1 MNIQKA
7 IDNVINKIDLSRDD
21 MNSIMQTI
29 MRGDATPAQ
38 IGGLLVAL
46 RIKGET
52 VDEITAAAEVM
63 RGLANKVNVDKTN
76 LIDTCGTGGDATNT
90 FNISTTSA
98 FVVAASGAKVA
109 KHGNRSVS
117 SKSGS
122 ADVLEAAGIKIEL
135 NAEQVISCIEN
146 IGIGF
151 MFAPMHHSAMK
162 HAIGPRKELG
172 IRTLFNVLG
181 PLTNPASAPNQVIGV
196 FDRKWLNPLAE
207 TLKQLGSKHIIV
219 VHSEDGMDEISISNK
234 TYIAELKDN
243 EIKNYEITPDYF
255 NIDRYSIDELSVSNI
270 NESLSMMKSVF
281 NNHNNAAKA
290 VVALN
295 AGAAIY
301 ASGISKSMKEGV
313 LSELIALGAST
324 AINNESLASAKWLLL
339 TYLFHT
345 VGELVVS
352 PIGLAAISSL
362 SPKRFIGQMMGV
374 WFLASSLGAIIAGL
388 LSGQATTEGLKSMPD
403 LFNNIAIGATIFG
416 LILIV
421 SAKPIHNWV
430 FKEENK

>member
-1 MNIQKA
+1 MDIQTA
-7 IDNVINKIDLSRDD
+7 INNVINNIDLNRQD
-21 MNSIMQTI
+21 MHSVMQAIMQ
-29 MRGDATPAQ
+29 GNATPAQ

-63 RGLANKVNVDKTN
+63 RQLAAKVEVDKTN
-76 LIDTCGTGGDATNT
+76 LIDTCGTGGDSSNT

-122 ADVLEAAGIKIEL
+122 ADVLEAAGINIEL
-135 NAEQVISCIEN
+135 NVEQVANCIEN

-207 TLKQLGSKHIIV
+207 TLKQLGSDHILV
-219 VHSEDGMDEISISNK
+219 VHSKDGMDEISVSAK
-234 TYIAELKDN
+234 TFIAELKN
-243 EIKNYEITPDYF
+243 KEINSYEISPTDF
-255 NIDRYSIDELSVSNI
+255 GIKKFDLKDLSVENTD
-270 NESLSMMKSVF
+270 ESLALMKSVF
-281 NNHNNAAKA
+281 NNNNDAAKSI
-290 VVALN
+290 VSLN

-301 ASGISKSMKEGV
+301 ASGISDSIKTGV
-313 LSELIALGAST
+313 DM
-324 AINNESLASAKWLLL
+324 AINIIESGAAKKKFEALI
-339 TYLFHT
+339 THT
-345 VGELVVS
+345 QS
-352 PIGLAAISSL
+352 
-362 SPKRFIGQMMGV
+362 
-374 WFLASSLGAIIAGL
+374 
-388 LSGQATTEGLKSMPD
+388 
-403 LFNNIAIGATIFG
+403 
-416 LILIV
+416 
-421 SAKPIHNWV
+421 
-430 FKEENK
+430 FKN